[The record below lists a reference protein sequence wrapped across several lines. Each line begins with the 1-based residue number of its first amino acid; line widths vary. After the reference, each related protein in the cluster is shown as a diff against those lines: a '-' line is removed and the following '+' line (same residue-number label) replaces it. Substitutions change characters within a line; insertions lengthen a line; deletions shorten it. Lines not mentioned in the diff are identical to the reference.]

1 MSNLMDPIHSLI
13 NETSPYPGPTPEPLS
28 EREVEVLQWLASG
41 ASNREIGHYLFIA
54 ESTVKRHV
62 YNIFGK
68 LNVRNRTQA
77 ALQARK
83 LGIDP
88 QPNFIIQ
95 LSEDGWGNGHF
106 WFNL

>member
-1 MSNLMDPIHSLI
+1 MQSIYSSTNSLGPILD
-13 NETSPYPGPTPEPLS
+13 PLS
-28 EREVEVLQWLASG
+28 ERELEVLQWLASG
-41 ASNREIGHYLFIA
+41 ASNREIGRRLYIT

-83 LGIDP
+83 LGLAP
-88 QPNFIIQ
+88 QSNFLQ
-95 LSEDGWGNGHF
+95 L
-106 WFNL
+106 

>member
-1 MSNLMDPIHSLI
+1 MKK
-13 NETSPYPGPTPEPLS
+13 YVEPLS
-28 EREVEVLQWLASG
+28 EREQEVLLWLTSG
-41 ASNREIGHYLFIA
+41 ASNREISRRLYIT

-83 LGIDP
+83 LGITP
-88 QPNFIIQ
+88 QPNFQ
-95 LSEDGWGNGHF
+95 QMWEGSFG
-106 WFNL
+106 